1 MRWLGYVLIVL
12 TLAGCASVPRIEYLE
27 AEVPDSIYYVPEG
40 TKLILPNGK
49 LYRTTKNMGWYFDYW
64 QTKRLLRVDN
74 SLR

>member
-49 LYRTTKNMGWYFDYW
+49 LYRTTTRDGFWFNYW
-64 QTKRLLRVDN
+64 QVRRLMRVDVN
-74 SLR
+74 LK